1 MAAARPVEPGPGEA
15 AGRRRPARGPLLAGP
30 TSRRESCEGAVIS
43 RGKEFLFTHDLDR
56 LLLGLEE
63 LGLEITEALDEAAI
77 LTRYALETR
86 YPGGFEPVT
95 ASEYREAIHHAEV
108 VLAWVSGHLQPGS

>member
-1 MAAARPVEPGPGEA
+1 VSDVGRSGGEGVLLEDLCYQAQQAAEK
-15 AGRRRPARGPLLAGP
+15 
-30 TSRRESCEGAVIS
+30 AVKALYIS
-43 RGKEFLFTHDLDR
+43 PGKEFLFTHDLDR

-86 YPGGFEPVT
+86 HPGGFEPVT

>member
-1 MAAARPVEPGPGEA
+1 VKA
-15 AGRRRPARGPLLAGP
+15 LY
-30 TSRRESCEGAVIS
+30 IS

-108 VLAWVSGHLQPGS
+108 ALPGLAATYSLEAKPPLALKRAPGTATTLASSTYCENAFTPFSSM

>member
-1 MAAARPVEPGPGEA
+1 MCGPVSDVGRSGGEGVLLEDLCYQAQQAAEK
-15 AGRRRPARGPLLAGP
+15 
-30 TSRRESCEGAVIS
+30 AVKALYIS
-43 RGKEFLFTHDLDR
+43 PGKEFLFTHDLDR

-86 YPGGFEPVT
+86 
-95 ASEYREAIHHAEV
+95 
-108 VLAWVSGHLQPGS
+108 